1 MTMLNPAAV
10 LRLAQAVPETA
21 DNYPVLRE
29 LITALKDLVTISNEA
44 KENDDA
50 AIL

>member
-1 MTMLNPAAV
+1 MTTINPAAV

-29 LITALKDLVTISNEA
+29 LVTALKDLVTISNET
-44 KENDDA
+44 KETPDA